1 MGEAVKAPPLF
12 YIKESYMKWVKPN
25 GTEIETRDT
34 EEIVAY
40 CKSLG
45 WKEKKTARRGRPRK
59 EAVKSSDDSPAA
71 DD

>member
-1 MGEAVKAPPLF
+1 
-12 YIKESYMKWVKPN
+12 MKWVKDN

-45 WKEKKTARRGRPRK
+45 WKEKKAAQRGRPRK
-59 EAVKSSDDSPAA
+59 EATESSA
-71 DD
+71 DPSASVD